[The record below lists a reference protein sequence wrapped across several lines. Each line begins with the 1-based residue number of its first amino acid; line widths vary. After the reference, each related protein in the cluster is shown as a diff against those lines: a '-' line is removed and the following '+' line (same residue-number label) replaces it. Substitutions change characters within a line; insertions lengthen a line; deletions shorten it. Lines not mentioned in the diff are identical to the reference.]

1 MEIEHTNDQELILRY
16 YQGDGEA
23 LKVVFKRYKDSL
35 FNFALRFAGNRADAE
50 DAVSHAFMTVCERR
64 YAVKPGASFKTWL
77 FTVTR
82 NICLSKIRGR
92 SKFYSLWFT
101 KKDSEENEQIDVID
115 TKANS
120 RDELDQ
126 KEIMAIIQ
134 KAVHQL
140 PGEQKEALLLREY
153 QGFTYEEIAQVLD
166 CSLEKVKVLIFRA
179 RNHLKD
185 VLPPVLLEEG
195 R

>member
-1 MEIEHTNDQELILRY
+1 MEIDNSNDEELILLY
-16 YQGDGEA
+16 YQGDAEA

-64 YAVKPGASFKTWL
+64 YTVKPGASFKTWL
-77 FTVTR
+77 YTVTR
-82 NICLSKIRGR
+82 NICISKIRR
-92 SKFYSLWFT
+92 HSKSYSLQV
-101 KKDSEENEQIDVID
+101 DAIDQ
-115 TKANS
+115 KAIA
-120 RDELDQ
+120 REELDQ

-134 KAVHQL
+134 KAIHQL
-140 PGEQKEALLLREY
+140 PTEQKEALLLREY